1 MPTQLIS
8 VVPAM
13 IGDQTVQTV
22 DGRTLHSFL
31 EVETRFNDWIDRRI
45 EEYGFEADKDF
56 YSFLSKTS
64 DEEGFA
70 QNLAKPQGGRPSKE
84 YALSLDMAKELA
96 MVERTAKGKEARQYF
111 IECERRLYAQALP
124 ATIPAN
130 TAMAPIL
137 SHMEM
142 ARIAPLTPDTRQHIQ
157 QVFQSI
163 QDLTARERKAQR
175 VDCRVI
181 LETVVQDILSWR
193 YGCPYAYG
201 FNVVGR
207 AYLQTCSGHIAY
219 HLRTAPHFRPVFEK
233 MNWLDERK
241 IMNEW
246 DAAGLAMKTKK
257 SLRMDGSRLDLLINL
272 PRLAESSSSPAT
284 QELLQ

>member
-1 MPTQLIS
+1 MNLVPL
-8 VVPAM
+8 VV
-13 IGDQTVQTV
+13 V
-22 DGRTLHSFL
+22 DGEPRIDSRLVSSQLGVEHESFRKL
-31 EVETRFNDWIDRRI
+31 IYQYQMDFEEFGILRFEIGEI
-45 EEYGFEADKDF
+45 K
-56 YSFLSKTS
+56 
-64 DEEGFA
+64 
-70 QNLAKPQGGRPSKE
+70 GRGQPEK
-84 YALSLDMAKELA
+84 YALLNEDQSYLGLTYIQNTPQARDLKKRLVRSFSEHRKA
-96 MVERTAKGKEARQYF
+96 MPG
-111 IECERRLYAQALP
+111 ALP

-130 TAMAPIL
+130 TALVPIL

-142 ARIAPLTPDTRQHIQ
+142 ARIAPLTPDARQHIQ

-181 LETVVQDILSWR
+181 LETVVQDILGWR

-201 FNVVGR
+201 FNVAGR
-207 AYLQTCSGHIAY
+207 AYLQACSGHVAY

-246 DAAGLAMKTKK
+246 DAAGLAMKTKA

-272 PRLAESSSSPAT
+272 SRLTVAASSPAT

>member
-1 MPTQLIS
+1 MPTQLIPFS
-8 VVPAM
+8 FESREIRSMFIDGNPWFVGKDICDALGYANASDALNQHCRGVAKCYP
-13 IGDQTVQTV
+13 IV
-22 DGRTLHSFL
+22 DSLGRTQ
-31 EVETRFNDWIDRRI
+31 EVRVINEPDTYRLIIGSTLPAAER
-45 EEYGFEADKDF
+45 FEAWLF
-56 YSFLSKTS
+56 EWVLPSIRKTGS
-64 DEEGFA
+64 
-70 QNLAKPQGGRPSKE
+70 
-84 YALSLDMAKELA
+84 Y
-96 MVERTAKGKEARQYF
+96 
-111 IECERRLYAQALP
+111 ALP

-130 TAMAPIL
+130 TALVPIL

-142 ARIAPLTPDTRQHIQ
+142 ARIAPLAPGTRQHIQ

-201 FNVVGR
+201 FNVAGR
-207 AYLQTCSGHIAY
+207 AYLQTCSGHITY

-246 DAAGLAMKTKK
+246 DAAGLAMKTKA

-272 PRLAESSSSPAT
+272 SRLTVAASSPAT